1 MELRRVLIVLLRR
14 WWLVVGLPLV
24 VMVGTLAVSSQQPY
38 VATVRATVL
47 IPGDTETP
55 GNAERPELMVLDDAP
70 GMVNSDAF
78 AEAVESQLAPR
89 FGGTGLGL
97 DDEEIQDSLSADRY
111 SRILTVEVRRDDAAE
126 ALAIGQ
132 AVATVLPQAVNTFL
146 IPAGGQPATVQILDR
161 PEEALRDLEN
171 RRLILI
177 VQVLVALAAGAG
189 LAAFAAAL
197 DQKLHGENVEEIL
210 GLPVLADVR
219 APRRRWRSHF
229 PAVVRPWGARA

>member
-1 MELRRVLIVLLRR
+1 MELRRVLIVMLRR

-24 VMVGTLAVSSQQPY
+24 VMVGTLALSSQQPY

-78 AEAVESQLAPR
+78 AEAVEAQLAPR
-89 FGGTGLGL
+89 YGGSGLGL

-132 AVATVLPQAVNTFL
+132 AVATVLPQAVNTYL
-146 IPAGGQPATVQILDR
+146 IPAGGQAATVQILDR
-161 PEEALRDLEN
+161 PEEAVRDLAN
-171 RRLILI
+171 RRLILV
-177 VQVLVALAAGAG
+177 VQTLVALAAGAG

-197 DQKLHGENVEEIL
+197 DQKLYPENVEELL
-210 GLPVLADVR
+210 GLPVLADIRV
-219 APRRRWRSHF
+219 PRRRWRFHLPSL
-229 PAVVRPWGARA
+229 PRPRGARA

>member
-1 MELRRVLIVLLRR
+1 MELRRVLIVMMRR

-24 VMVGTLAVSSQQPY
+24 VMAGTLALSSQQPY

-78 AEAVESQLAPR
+78 AGAVEAQLTPR
-89 FGGTGLGL
+89 YGGSGLGL
-97 DDEEIQDSLSADRY
+97 DDEDIQDSLSAERY

-132 AVATVLPQAVNTFL
+132 AVATVLPQAINTFL
-146 IPAGGQPATVQILDR
+146 IPAGGQAATVQILDR
-161 PEEALRDLEN
+161 PEEAVRDLAN
-171 RRLILI
+171 RRLILV
-177 VQVLVALAAGAG
+177 VQTLIALAAGAG

-197 DQKLHGENVEEIL
+197 DQKLYGENVEEIL
-210 GLPVLADVR
+210 GLPMLADVR
-219 APRRRWRSHF
+219 TPRRRWRAHL
-229 PAVVRPWGARA
+229 PALPRPRGARA